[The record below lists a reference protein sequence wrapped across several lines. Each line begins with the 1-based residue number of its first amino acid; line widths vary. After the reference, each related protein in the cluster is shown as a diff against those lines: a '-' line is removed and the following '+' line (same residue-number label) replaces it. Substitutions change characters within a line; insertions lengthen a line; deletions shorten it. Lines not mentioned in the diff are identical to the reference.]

1 MPKGS
6 SPKREREYKKLV
18 NEFHESHRYPKR
30 EEEVVA
36 RIINKQRSE
45 HGKRK
50 MTMNIAMT

>member
-18 NEFHESHRYPKR
+18 NEFHESHRYLNR
-30 EEEVVA
+30 EEEVAA